1 MHPELNTIMPISANI
16 YYHAY
21 QPEEEGDSSTV
32 ILLHGAGGTHLH
44 WPSQIRRLP
53 GFRILA
59 PDLPGHGKSEG
70 RGEQSIRAYAHSV
83 SAWLDAMQI
92 QRAVVVGHSMGGAIA
107 LSLGLESPERVM
119 GLGLVSTGARM
130 PVAPQLLESAS
141 HATTFHTAIEL
152 IRKWAYSP
160 NTPERLIELATRQM
174 ALTRP
179 SVLHSDFLAC
189 SNFDLTDRLSEILQP
204 CQVIC
209 GSQDQ
214 MTPIRLGQFLAS
226 CLPNAS
232 LEILPEAGH
241 MLIIE
246 QPQQTAALLG
256 NFLSGL
262 K

>member
-1 MHPELNTIMPISANI
+1 MPIAANI

-21 QPEEEGDSSTV
+21 QPREEGDRTTV

-44 WPSQIRRLP
+44 WPAETRRLA
-53 GFRILA
+53 GYRILA

-70 RGEQSIRAYAHSV
+70 RGEQTIRAYAQTV
-83 SAWLDAMQI
+83 LAWLDALQI
-92 QRAVVVGHSMGGAIA
+92 NRAVFVGHSMGGAIA
-107 LSLGLESPERVM
+107 LSLGLENPDRVTA
-119 GLGLVSTGARM
+119 LGLVSTGARL
-130 PVAPQLLESAS
+130 PVAPQLLESSS
-141 HATTFHTAIEL
+141 HTTTFGTAIDL

-160 NTPERLIELATRQM
+160 NTPERLVELATRQM

-189 SNFDLTDRLSEILQP
+189 DNFDLTDHLSEILQP
-204 CQVIC
+204 CLIVC

-214 MTPIRLGQFLAS
+214 MTPVRLAQYLAS
-226 CLPNAS
+226 SLPNAS
-232 LEILPEAGH
+232 LEIMPEAGH
-241 MLIIE
+241 MLMIE
-246 QPQQTAALLG
+246 HPQQTAALLG

>member
-1 MHPELNTIMPISANI
+1 MPIAANI

-21 QPEEEGDSSTV
+21 QPEEERSRATV

-44 WPSQIRRLP
+44 WPAEIRRLP
-53 GFRILA
+53 GYRIFA

-70 RGEQSIRAYAHSV
+70 RGEQSIQAYAQAIV
-83 SAWLDAMQI
+83 AWLDALEVH
-92 QRAVVVGHSMGGAIA
+92 RTVLVGHSMGGAIA
-107 LSLGLESPERVM
+107 LSLGLEIPDRVQ
-119 GLGLVSTGARM
+119 GLGLVSTGARL
-130 PVAPQLLESAS
+130 PVAAQLLESTS
-141 HATTFHTAIEL
+141 QTTTFQSAIEL

-160 NTPERLIELATRQM
+160 DTPERLVELATRQM

-189 SNFDLTDRLSEILQP
+189 DSFNLTERLPEISPPSL
-204 CQVIC
+204 VIC
-209 GSQDQ
+209 GSHDR
-214 MTPIRLGQFLAS
+214 MTPVRLAQLLAS

-232 LEILPEAGH
+232 LEIMPEAGH

-246 QPQQTAALLG
+246 QPQAAAALLG

-262 K
+262 T